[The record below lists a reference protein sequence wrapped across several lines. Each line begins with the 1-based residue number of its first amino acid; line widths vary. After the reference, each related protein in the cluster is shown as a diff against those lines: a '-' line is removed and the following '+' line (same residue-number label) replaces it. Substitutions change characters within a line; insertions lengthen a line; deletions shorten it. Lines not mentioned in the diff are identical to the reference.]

1 MQRRH
6 CRVQEFMIGGR
17 LLRAVALTSL
27 SDSSNSV
34 SYGDVQMS
42 D

>member
-6 CRVQEFMIGGR
+6 CRLQEFMIGGR

-34 SYGDVQMS
+34 SYGDV
-42 D
+42 